1 MMPRRAVWRIE
12 TRAFSLIEIL
22 VVVAIVGLL
31 ITLSV
36 PAFQSVRAAS
46 SLSSSRQMVVAE
58 LNFAR
63 QTALSRGLAVE
74 VRFYQ
79 LPGYG
84 EEKTAA
90 PTTFRAVQSFSIDGT
105 TTNVLD
111 KVTYFPQPAL
121 ASVDP
126 SASPLLQAPTGG
138 SFRLPEVGVNYRYAP
153 LLFAP
158 DGALDSSMSTNA
170 FLTLVLDHA
179 PIKSGNLPANFVTI
193 QVDPANGR
201 VFTYKP

>member
-1 MMPRRAVWRIE
+1 MSMKTLLPRRGS
-12 TRAFSLIEIL
+12 RAFSLVELLI
-22 VVVAIVGLL
+22 VVAIIGLL
-31 ITLSV
+31 VTLSV

-63 QTALSRGLAVE
+63 QTALSRGLAVQ

-84 EEKTAA
+84 EDHGASPSA
-90 PTTFRAVQSFSIDGT
+90 FRAVQSFSIDGAV
-105 TTNVLD
+105 TNALD
-111 KVTYFPQPAL
+111 KVTFFPQPAL

-126 SASPLLQAPTGG
+126 SASPLLQAPLTGA
-138 SFRLPEVGVNYRYAP
+138 FRLPEVGINYRYAP
-153 LLFAP
+153 LLFTP
-158 DGALDSSMSTNA
+158 DGSLDSTVSTNA

-179 PIKSGNLPANFVTI
+179 PIRSGNLPANFVTI

-201 VFTYKP
+201 VVTYKP